1 MKRKSSLSETEN
13 DIRMTMYNAGFSDRQ
28 IAKERG
34 VSSQAIQ
41 IWIKNRNI
49 PPNYETINTRTGE
62 KISYAR
68 K

>member
-1 MKRKSSLSETEN
+1 MKRKSPLSETEN

-34 VSSQAIQ
+34 VSNQAIQ
-41 IWIKNRNI
+41 LWRKRRNI

-62 KISYAR
+62 KFSYVR

>member
-1 MKRKSSLSETEN
+1 MKRKSPLSKSEN
-13 DIRMTMYNAGFSDRQ
+13 DIRMILYNAGFSDRQ

-34 VSSQAIQ
+34 VSGQAIQ
-41 IWIKNRNI
+41 LWRKHRNI

-62 KISYAR
+62 KISYVR

>member
-13 DIRMTMYNAGFSDRQ
+13 DIRMAMYNAGFSDRQ

-34 VSSQAIQ
+34 VSSQSIHY
-41 IWIKNRNI
+41 WRKNKNI
-49 PPNYETINTRTGE
+49 PPNYKTINMKTGE
-62 KISYAR
+62 QISYAR

>member
-1 MKRKSSLSETEN
+1 MKRKSSLSKIEN
-13 DIRMTMYNAGFSDRQ
+13 DIRMTMYNAGFSDKQ

-34 VSSQAIQ
+34 ISSQTVYY
-41 IWIKNRNI
+41 WRKHRNI
-49 PPNYETINTRTGE
+49 PPNYETINVRTGE

>member
-1 MKRKSSLSETEN
+1 MKTKSPLSKSEN
-13 DIRMTMYNAGFSDRQ
+13 DIRMILYNAGFNDRQ

-41 IWIKNRNI
+41 LWRKRRNI
-49 PPNYETINTRTGE
+49 PPNYEVINTRTGE
-62 KISYAR
+62 KISYVY

>member
-1 MKRKSSLSETEN
+1 MKRKSPLSETEN
-13 DIRMTMYNAGFSDRQ
+13 EIRMTMYNAGFSDRQ

-41 IWIKNRNI
+41 LWRKHRNI

-62 KISYAR
+62 KFSYVR

>member
-1 MKRKSSLSETEN
+1 MKRKSSLSKIEN

-34 VSSQAIQ
+34 ISSQAVYY
-41 IWIKNRNI
+41 WRKHRNI
-49 PPNYETINTRTGE
+49 PPNYETINVRTGE

>member
-1 MKRKSSLSETEN
+1 M
-13 DIRMTMYNAGFSDRQ
+13 DMYNKGFSDRQ

-41 IWIKNRNI
+41 LWRKHRNI
-49 PPNYETINTRTGE
+49 PPNFETVNTRTGE

>member
-1 MKRKSSLSETEN
+1 MKRKSPLSESEN
-13 DIRMTMYNAGFSDRQ
+13 DIRMILYNAGFSDRQ

-34 VSSQAIQ
+34 VSSQSIYY
-41 IWIKNRNI
+41 WRKHRNI

-62 KISYAR
+62 KISYVR